1 MVLLKDTIYLEVC
14 DVYVGTLGVSHLDLV
29 LEVLLSG
36 QQVPDLLVVNL
47 QEGGL
52 KVRIISEIKLEI
64 VRPITK
70 QYSVYCYRL

>member
-52 KVRIISEIKLEI
+52 KVGIILEIKLEI

>member
-29 LEVLLSG
+29 LEVLLGG

-70 QYSVYCYRL
+70 QYSVYCCRL